1 MKETLLQRTLR
12 LRALRL
18 RALREKAAPRPEPA
32 ADYPTYRMDDELLF
46 GKYKFETVEWVL
58 RADPGWLRWAL
69 ENVRG
74 FAVTDEVEEELRM
87 LGDPRRPKT
96 D

>member
-12 LRALRL
+12 LRALR
-18 RALREKAAPRPEPA
+18 EEAAPSPVRAPEYPA
-32 ADYPTYRMDDELLF
+32 YGMSDELRF

-87 LGDPRRPKT
+87 LDDPRRPKE